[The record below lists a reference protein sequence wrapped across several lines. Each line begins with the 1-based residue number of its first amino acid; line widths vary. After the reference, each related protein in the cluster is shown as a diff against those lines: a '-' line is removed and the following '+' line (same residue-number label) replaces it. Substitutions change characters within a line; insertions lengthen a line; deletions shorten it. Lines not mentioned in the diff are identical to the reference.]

1 LLLFTALS
9 LTYTSH
15 YLKKTRSEIDT
26 SQPRIHL
33 QNHIAEAS
41 RIAQSQGIDGVRKWL
56 IKLDNEVAVPHL
68 LIDENGKDLLNREV
82 PNRII
87 RRINRRNARYDYFSD
102 DNDQAEN
109 SNHDDH
115 EHKRRTRHRPII
127 IDQMRYRLVPDH
139 RSITLD
145 RVLNRPKVITIPL
158 IVATL
163 ISGIICFLLAR
174 YLTSPLSRL
183 RAATSAMAKGNLD
196 YRVAH
201 TMGKRKDEIVEL
213 AIDFDNMATQL
224 QKLLSSHKQLLR
236 DASHE
241 LRSPLARLQ
250 VALGLAQKKSNGKI
264 DKELSRIELETERL
278 NELIGQLLSL
288 ARLETNTSEIQFEK
302 INLATLLTEVVDDA
316 QYEAV
321 SKQKQVNLK
330 NKVEC
335 QIKGNPMLLK
345 SAIENVIR
353 NAIRY
358 TEENTS
364 VDITMQTT
372 DNNQMLI
379 QIKDHGPGI
388 EENMIDKIFEPFVR
402 TSSARDRQSGGYG
415 LGLTIAKRA
424 ISLHKGEITAKNN
437 TQSGMSVLIQLPYM
451 EANI

>member
-1 LLLFTALS
+1 MLLFTGLS

-15 YLKKTRSEIDT
+15 YLKTTRSNIDNG
-26 SQPRIHL
+26 QPRIHL
-33 QNHIAEAS
+33 QNHISEAH
-41 RIAQSQGIDGVRKWL
+41 RIAKSQGLDGVRKWL
-56 IKLDNEVAVPHL
+56 IKLDHEVAVPHL
-68 LIDENGKDLLNREV
+68 LIDENGNDLLNREV
-82 PNRII
+82 PNRIL
-87 RRINRRNARYDYFSD
+87 RRINRRNARDDYISR
-102 DNDQAEN
+102 DND
-109 SNHDDH
+109 HDDH
-115 EHKRRTRHRPII
+115 EHKRRARHRPII
-127 IDQMRYRLVPDH
+127 IDHMRYYLIPDH
-139 RSITLD
+139 RNITLD

-163 ISGIICFLLAR
+163 ISGIVCFLLAR

-183 RAATSAMAKGNLD
+183 RTATSAMAKGELD

-213 AIDFDNMATQL
+213 AIDFDNMAAQL

-250 VALGLAQKKSNGKI
+250 VALGLAQKKSNGDI

-288 ARLETNTSEIQFEK
+288 ARLETNTSEMQFETL
-302 INLATLLTEVVDDA
+302 NLATLLTEVVDDA
-316 QYEAV
+316 QYEA
-321 SKQKQVNLK
+321 SSNKRQVNLE
-330 NKVEC
+330 NKIDC
-335 QIKGNPMLLK
+335 QINGNPILLK

-364 VDITMQTT
+364 VDITMQSS
-372 DNNQMLI
+372 DNNQVII
-379 QIKDHGPGI
+379 QINDHGPGI
-388 EENMIDKIFEPFVR
+388 EEDMINKIFEPFVR
-402 TSSARDRQSGGYG
+402 TSSARDRQTGGYG

-424 ISLHKGEITAKNN
+424 IDLHNGKITAQNN
-437 TQSGMSVLIQLPYM
+437 TQSGMSVLIQLPCNR
-451 EANI
+451 AIT